1 MKTYLKILI
10 VLITFLSINGCV
22 MRDGKIQRV
31 SFSGAAIKTM
41 DDVEKQRGYLSNEKN
56 KAKAIKLLIEAYNN
70 KNLNHE
76 VRMAS
81 LEALAESKDKLV
93 LEAIQK
99 SVRNAE
105 LLDLEMMTKS
115 VELLSEYG
123 DLESIDALV
132 TGLKK
137 SESKIMN

>member
-41 DDVEKQRGYLSNEKN
+41 HDVEKQRDYLSNEKN

-105 LLDLEMMTKS
+105 LLDLETRKKG
-115 VELLSEYG
+115 YK
-123 DLESIDALV
+123 ESC
-132 TGLKK
+132 
-137 SESKIMN
+137 NF